1 MPFLDDDHAPGAA
14 EDGAIFAPI
23 RVTGTRRPRILASL
37 VIAAVGGL
45 IAIGALD
52 RGAPASPSSAVA
64 AASKGPAAT
73 LVPQATRSS
82 RPPPRPSL
90 QVPGPFDGRAGAA
103 QLIDLDIRPAG
114 SHLFIHGD
122 VFSLDVAR
130 VTVRIEDSAGHVAA
144 TRSVD
149 IPGGSTAFRIGSV
162 PRFDVHF
169 ALADEI
175 QADGYVVS
183 ATALDS
189 AGHRL
194 TTLLQLVARSP
205 VSM

>member
-1 MPFLDDDHAPGAA
+1 MAYLDDDPAPGAA
-14 EDGAIFAPI
+14 EDGAVFAPI
-23 RVTGTRRPRILASL
+23 RVKGTRRPRILASL

-52 RGAPASPSSAVA
+52 RWAPSPPTAVA
-64 AASKGPAAT
+64 AASEGPAAT
-73 LVPQATRSS
+73 LVAQATRSS
-82 RPPPRPSL
+82 RPPPRASL
-90 QVPGPFDGRAGAA
+90 PTPGPFDGRDGAA
-103 QLIDLDIRPAG
+103 QFIDLDIRPAG

-194 TTLLQLVARSP
+194 TTLLKLVARSP
-205 VSM
+205 ESM

>member
-1 MPFLDDDHAPGAA
+1 MAFLDDDPAPGTAD
-14 EDGAIFAPI
+14 DGAVFAPI
-23 RVTGTRRPRILASL
+23 RVKDTRRPRILASL

-52 RGAPASPSSAVA
+52 REAVPASPVVA
-64 AASKGPAAT
+64 APPEGPAAT
-73 LVPQATRSS
+73 LAARATTSS
-82 RPPPRPSL
+82 RPPQASPEVLGPS
-90 QVPGPFDGRAGAA
+90 GGRGGAA
-103 QLIDLDIRPAG
+103 QLMDLDVRPAG

-130 VTVRIEDSAGHVAA
+130 VTVRLKDSAGRVAA
-144 TRSVD
+144 TKSVD

-162 PRFDVHF
+162 PRFDVDF
-169 ALADEI
+169 ALADEVH
-175 QADGYVVS
+175 ADGYVVS

-194 TTLLQLVARSP
+194 MTLLQLVARSP